1 MNMIYW
7 GLALTSIRLS
17 DDNFTGY
24 FISAFMDVPAAF
36 LSIPLLT
43 KFGRRTLTF
52 CGLLLQ
58 GICMYGAAYFKGW
71 WLIISIYKWTT
82 ICPIQIL

>member
-71 WLIISIYKWTT
+71 WLIISIYK
-82 ICPIQIL
+82 